1 MFKQFINTL
10 NGNENYMLLSLFI
23 FFAFFVVATIYLIRI
38 KKAHIHYMS
47 DLPLHNETV
56 EKN

>member
-23 FFAFFVVATIYLIRI
+23 FFAFFVVATVYLFRI
-38 KKAHIHYMS
+38 KKTHIHYMS
-47 DLPLHNETV
+47 DLPLHSETPD
-56 EKN
+56 KI

>member
-23 FFAFFVVATIYLIRI
+23 FFAFFVGATVYLFNI

-47 DLPLHNETV
+47 DLPLQTETAD
-56 EKN
+56 NI